1 MKGKDTCNFLVFLPK
16 TDLFKLFCDVSG
28 KKALARFRWIC
39 KSVIFCIYYESNLH
53 DKTDCDLKKETYNV
67 PGTGCKLNVR
77 KTFRGRT
84 GRVLDVFCTFKYK
97 LNATFQSLP
106 IWFKHF
112 SILILL
118 LKQR

>member
-53 DKTDCDLKKETYNV
+53 DKKTAIWKKKPITYRAQDV
-67 PGTGCKLNVR
+67 SWTCVR
-77 KTFRGRT
+77 HSED
-84 GRVLDVFCTFKYK
+84 VLVVFLTSFV
-97 LNATFQSLP
+97 
-106 IWFKHF
+106 
-112 SILILL
+112 LL
-118 LKQR
+118 STN